1 MKLFHMSIFGTDGT
15 IEYLK
20 KNNLEFTYTK
30 ENAGICKGMNLAAK
44 KSNNDYILYAHDDFY
59 FCPDWDVVLK
69 EIDLIGHNM
78 FYLMEQ

>member
-1 MKLFHMSIFGTDGT
+1 MLNILNYVLESIIKNSKYNHEIIPHVNIGTDGT

-44 KSNNDYILYAHDDFY
+44 KSN
-59 FCPDWDVVLK
+59 K
-69 EIDLIGHNM
+69 
-78 FYLMEQ
+78 